1 MLALAA
7 AQIALAWL
15 LAAVVVLPFTAPLAR
30 HPDGGR
36 ALYAEGGRILLDLA
50 RERASTVGASLWA
63 VGLVAVLY
71 AAQWFFLG
79 ALLPALGVTD
89 KPPPLY
95 KAAAYSLRRAPTLV
109 ALALMA
115 LGGYALAGA
124 TAWFAWT
131 HADRHASTMPDA
143 RAADLLL
150 LRSLL
155 PALLVAGLVTVWHD
169 VARVCAVGDGSGA
182 TRTFAAAWSRMLRE
196 PVRTL
201 GGAVWFALLGALGAL
216 VAYGAARLWGA
227 QGATG
232 AVVAL
237 ALVEQ
242 STLVWRFLC
251 RAMWFFH
258 LSAPWR
264 ARATH
269 DSSVETTA

>member
-7 AQIALAWL
+7 VQIALAWL

-50 RERASTVGASLWA
+50 RERGSTLGASLWA
-63 VGLVAVLY
+63 VGLVAALY
-71 AAQWFFLG
+71 AVQWFFLG

-89 KPPPLY
+89 EPPTLY
-95 KAAAYSLRRAPTLV
+95 KAAAYSLRRAPTLL

-131 HADRHASTMPDA
+131 HADAHAATMPDA
-143 RAADLLL
+143 RGADLLL
-150 LRSLL
+150 VRSLL

-182 TRTFAAAWSRMLRE
+182 PRAFAAAWSRMLRE

-201 GGAVWFALLGALGAL
+201 GGALWFAALGALGGL

-232 AVVAL
+232 AAVAL

-242 STLVWRFLC
+242 SALVWRFVC

-258 LSAPWR
+258 LTAPWR
-264 ARATH
+264 TRAKTVAV
-269 DSSVETTA
+269 VETTA